1 MLVIP
6 STNKCPSIYQGIFS
20 NPYFIEKLILIIYS
34 LIFTIGFIGNIM
46 TIFIIIYNTH
56 LRTPTNYYL
65 LNLAVSDLMML
76 MCNLPLEML
85 EIYNREWPLSIIF
98 CKLRNICAEFFTCS
112 SILTI
117 LAFTCER
124 YFTIVHP
131 IHFHRLSHFRRAQ
144 NIIIIIWLISIG
156 FSLPLGLSY
165 EIEINSS
172 IISNNLSTIVFINN
186 NTKLIQINSLDK
198 DITNSCKSC
207 IPKKSLKK
215 ILSIIIIITSFCFF
229 YFPMIIIGAIY
240 LFIGKA
246 LRHVNKNEIYSNQ
259 IEISTSSLSNNGI
272 NIKKYTDNNSSH
284 SGLSNKDVQDRQQQQ
299 QQQQQQINSYSWLK
313 MRARCQARKVVVKT
327 LDLINTILFQKILY
341 NLLC

>member
-1 MLVIP
+1 MTMLDNM
-6 STNKCPSIYQGIFS
+6 NKCPSIYQDIFS
-20 NPYFIEKLILIIYS
+20 NPYFIEHMILMIYS
-34 LIFTIGFIGNIM
+34 IIFTIGFIGNIM
-46 TIFIIIYNTH
+46 TIFIILFNTH

-124 YFTIVHP
+124 YFAIVHP
-131 IHFHRLSHFRRAQ
+131 VHFHRLSHFRRAR
-144 NIIIIIWLISIG
+144 NVIIIIWLISIG
-156 FSLPLGLSY
+156 FSLPVGLSY
-165 EIEINSS
+165 EIETDPTSAIN
-172 IISNNLSTIVFINN
+172 NFLYLNN
-186 NTKLIQINSLDK
+186 NTKSIQSNSMVK
-198 DITNSCKSC
+198 TSFIMCKSC
-207 IPKKSLKK
+207 VPKKSLTN
-215 ILSIIIIITSFCFF
+215 ILSAIIIITSFCFF

-246 LRHVNKNEIYSNQ
+246 LRHVNKYEVHSHTT
-259 IEISTSSLSNNGI
+259 ETSVALVSNNNC
-272 NIKKYTDNNSSH
+272 NIRKSTENNSSQ
-284 SGLSNKDVQDRQQQQ
+284 SGLSNKDTSDRTIRQQSPH
-299 QQQQQQINSYSWLK
+299 INSYSWLK

-327 LDLINTILFQKILY
+327 LGK
-341 NLLC
+341 